1 MEILLVGVI
10 IFFVLIYNKKISTK
24 SFLGDNKRLFDT
36 LKEKDYEFLLRA
48 KYGDRIVDVDS
59 LFNKRIRNGM
69 LTIVV
74 VLFVFISNLSFI
86 NIIIAIVLGFVVFKS
101 DYSNLKSFYKKHLN
115 EIDSLLPYYLKSLE
129 VLIQHYTVPV
139 ALARSIDDA
148 PEVFKPGLREM
159 IAKIEAGDS
168 SINPYMEFA
177 QMYPVR
183 DSMRMMRLLYR
194 LGLGEQEK
202 KHEQLNA
209 FARTVSSLQ
218 NKAREQKYKARL
230 ERMEKK
236 TMAMLV
242 CTGGGTMLLLLVSI
256 FMLMGDSAS

>member
-36 LKEKDYEFLLRA
+36 LKEKVYEFLLRA
-48 KYGDRIVDVDS
+48 NYGDRMVDVDS

-256 FMLMGDSAS
+256 FMLMGNQ